1 MKFSKRAKRITIFSV
16 ILVAVLLFCI
26 FLLPEVIVLTLPF
39 IIAYLLS
46 KLIEPLVV
54 LLNKKF
60 KVPRRL
66 ASAILVLLVVSG
78 LIWLVVAVGARIA
91 DEISYLLTHTDDIVA
106 TFTQFFTN
114 IQDFLNGFLGEKFGG
129 FFGTQIDISE
139 IGNRI
144 SEYVNGYIGPAIEKI
159 VAVLKS
165 LPNVLVFIVVLI
177 LGTYF
182 ISSDNEK
189 ISEFIEKITPTV
201 AKKQFSLI
209 KRDMSKAFFG
219 YIRAQL
225 LLMTITFFE
234 CTVGFLVIGG
244 SFAKYALL
252 LGLTISIIDM
262 FPVLGTGTVLIPWGL
277 YCLLTGNIRVGV
289 SLLILYGICLL
300 VRQLLEP
307 KIVGKQIGIHP
318 LVTLMT
324 MYAGLNLIGFA
335 GMILGPILALV
346 IKNLAESGFFR
357 AIKHYLMDGEENTNE
372 EV

>member
-1 MKFSKRAKRITIFSV
+1 MIFSKRARRITVFSV
-16 ILVAVLLFCI
+16 ILVAVLLFCV

-39 IIAYLLS
+39 IIAFLLA

-54 LLNKKF
+54 FLNRRVKI
-60 KVPRRL
+60 PRKL
-66 ASAILVLLVVSG
+66 ASGILVILVVSG
-78 LIWLVVAVGARIA
+78 LIWLLVAVGSRIA
-91 DEISYLLTHTDDIVA
+91 DEISYLVSHTDEITSVL
-106 TFTQFFTN
+106 TQFFKN
-114 IQDFLNGFLGEKFGG
+114 VQNFLNGFMGG
-129 FFGTQIDISE
+129 KLSQFFGTELDMSA
-139 IGNRI
+139 IGEKV
-144 SEYVNGYIGPAIEKI
+144 SSYVNGYVGPAIQKM
-159 VAVLKS
+159 VAVVKS

-189 ISEFIEKITPTV
+189 ISEYLEKATPEF
-201 AKKQFSLI
+201 AKKHFTSV

-234 CTVGFLVIGG
+234 CTIGFLVIGG

-252 LGLTISIIDM
+252 LGLSISVIDM

-277 YCLLTGNIRVGV
+277 YCLVTGNIRIGI

-324 MYAGLNLIGFA
+324 MYAGLRLIGFA

-346 IKNLAESGFFR
+346 FKNLAESGFFR
-357 AIKHYLMDGEENTNE
+357 VIKNYLMCNEENSNE

>member
-1 MKFSKRAKRITIFSV
+1 MKFSERAKRITMFSV

-26 FLLPEVIVLTLPF
+26 FLLPEAIVLTLPF
-39 IIAYLLS
+39 IIAYLLA
-46 KLIEPLVV
+46 KLIEPLVE
-54 LLNKKF
+54 LLNKRF
-60 KVPRRL
+60 KVPRKL
-66 ASAILVLLVVSG
+66 ASAILVLLVVTG
-78 LIWLVVAVGARIA
+78 LIWLLVAVGARIA
-91 DEISYLLTHTDDIVA
+91 DEITYLLTHTEDISENLTV
-106 TFTQFFTN
+106 FFKN
-114 IQDFLNGFLGEKFGG
+114 MQEFLNGFLGKKLGG
-129 FFGTQIDISE
+129 FFGTQIDLSQ
-139 IGNRI
+139 IGEKV
-144 SEYVNGYIGPAIEKI
+144 SSYVNGYIGPAIEKV

-182 ISSDNEK
+182 ISSDNET
-189 ISEFIEKITPTV
+189 ISLFLEKATPQF

-234 CTVGFLVIGG
+234 CTIGFLIIGG

-252 LGLTISIIDM
+252 LGITISLIDM
-262 FPVLGTGTVLIPWGL
+262 FPVLGTGTVLIPWGI
-277 YCLLTGNIRVGV
+277 YSLLTGNVRIGI

-307 KIVGKQIGIHP
+307 KIVGKQIGLHP
-318 LVTLMT
+318 LATLMT
-324 MYAGLNLIGFA
+324 MYAGLRLIGFA

-346 IKNLAESGFFR
+346 IKNLAESGLFK
-357 AIKHYLMDGEENTNE
+357 AVKNYLMCEEENKNE